1 MKSFSSSLAVVA
13 LATMGVACATPR
25 TGTTTNLAGQSDV
38 RAEVATVLATS
49 TAVFASDAPV
59 PLSEDGSD
67 ATADEAP
74 ANPESP
80 EGSGAPEASA
90 DAEAPA
96 IDPEAGDV
104 LPPDAVDD
112 APVPSTVQGVPS
124 ELEEPLRRHERVWG
138 PEIDN
143 IPDPAWVDPTVLV
156 LARICVSEAGWDSR
170 QDCAAIFQVLRNVR
184 RNDET
189 LMGAMRRASRV
200 VSEMWEPTTRRHRWL
215 VNLKLDGSEPDH
227 FPEVADWDRHY
238 RHRWFEVIAHA
249 RALIE
254 GEAHAHPCPG
264 AVIAWGGDMDDY
276 LALQR
281 NLIRVDCGDTAN
293 TFWKRPSPRD

>member
-1 MKSFSSSLAVVA
+1 MKTFLSSLAVVA
-13 LATMGVACATPR
+13 FAAMGVACATPR
-25 TGTTTNLAGQSDV
+25 TGATTLPRETADRGTPD
-38 RAEVATVLATS
+38 TVLVTS
-49 TAVFASDAPV
+49 TTVIASEAPV

-74 ANPESP
+74 AQPETP
-80 EGSGAPEASA
+80 AEGEAATAEGA
-90 DAEAPA
+90 DAGEAPSL
-96 IDPEAGDV
+96 DPEE
-104 LPPDAVDD
+104 DAVV
-112 APVPSTVQGVPS
+112 PVAVQDVPD
-124 ELEEPLRRHERVWG
+124 ELDEPLRRHERVWG

-156 LARICVSEAGWDSR
+156 LARICVSEAGWSAP

-200 VSEMWEPTTRRHRWL
+200 VSEMKDPTTRRHRWL
-215 VNLKLDGSEPDH
+215 VNLHLDGTEPDH
-227 FPEVADWDRHY
+227 FPEVANWERHY
-238 RHRWFEVIAHA
+238 RHRWFDVIAHA

-293 TFWKRPSPRD
+293 TFWKRPSRRD